1 MIATA
6 ILFAQHEKRRL
17 RLAPMNSFHIPPAFW
32 PIFLF
37 LSRCL
42 AAALAVTFAVILADI
57 GSQLVP
63 SSYAGATYVL
73 IGATTWTLFYWLWR
87 SILMRVGLMPE

>member
-1 MIATA
+1 
-6 ILFAQHEKRRL
+6 
-17 RLAPMNSFHIPPAFW
+17 MNSFHIPPAFW
-32 PIFLF
+32 PIFRF

-42 AAALAVTFAVILADI
+42 AAALAVIVAIILADI

-73 IGATTWTLFYWLWR
+73 IGATTWTLFYWAVAE
-87 SILMRVGLMPE
+87 ILRGAGLMPE